1 MNGQIVAPRQ
11 TVAIESY
18 WPLFYGSLLKM
29 MYRKSHTITSGLSYL
44 SNVLWGT
51 GFSEVRKACI
61 STSSNP
67 FALRA
72 SERLLVQLQGI
83 E

>member
-1 MNGQIVAPRQ
+1 MSDDPEKV
-11 TVAIESY
+11 
-18 WPLFYGSLLKM
+18 
-29 MYRKSHTITSGLSYL
+29 
-44 SNVLWGT
+44 WGT

-72 SERLLVQLQGI
+72 LEHLPVQLQDI